1 MNLIPLLAVFVPWA
15 RTPLSLFNAIY
26 LACCILSLEVQVL
39 TSTGIGTLH
48 DLVPFNLAAAVA
60 ATVWQ
65 RRRGTPAWRW
75 RNAVGAVAPWPAV
88 AGVAALVMTVN
99 IALPV
104 QAADPYQLER
114 IAQIERVG
122 TLDYN
127 PSADPKVNIAGA
139 FYELVIADLRQIP
152 VAGPLLVRMHGVL
165 GLLLYFLTLASVRT
179 WFGQGS
185 SPWARS
191 LLLVVPVVFQQLVLI
206 KNDLFFAAPSLVV
219 LAWLVA
225 PKDDVSWVDL
235 LWAGWLAGLV
245 VGGKGVN
252 FPLAIVLVL
261 GVWIFQR
268 DRLLSATAWIGLG
281 GAVGAVCS
289 GLLLVGAQNLRVYGD
304 VFASGPMGEM
314 TKWYDS
320 PADAVTGV
328 LRFAISLGDM
338 GQVTT
343 RLWPGRGGWGG
354 TFGLPLVWALA
365 VLIANVAAARDARRA
380 LACTGGFLLLFA
392 LGFPD
397 ADLAHRIVLGPGLL
411 LLVVALQVSARGPAR
426 WPHLAAIPVVLLS
439 AAQMIRSAVLYVQRS

>member
-15 RTPLSLFNAIY
+15 RTPLSLFTAIY
-26 LACCILSLEVQVL
+26 FACCVLSLEVQVL
-39 TSTGIGTLH
+39 TSTGTGTLH
-48 DLVPFNLAAAVA
+48 DLVPFNLAAAVGA
-60 ATVWQ
+60 AVWQ
-65 RRRGTPAWRW
+65 RRRGTPAWGW
-75 RNAVGAVAPWPAV
+75 RTAVGAVAPWPV
-88 AGVAALVMTVN
+88 LVGLAALVMAVN
-99 IALPV
+99 IALPIE
-104 QAADPYQLER
+104 AADAYQLER

-127 PSADPKVNIAGA
+127 LSADPKVNITGA
-139 FYELVIADLRQIP
+139 FYELVIADLKQIP

-165 GLLLYFLTLASVRT
+165 GLLLYLVTLATVRT
-179 WFGQGS
+179 WFGQGGS
-185 SPWARS
+185 AWARS
-191 LLLVVPVVFQQLVLI
+191 LLLVVPVVFHQLILI

-235 LWAGWLAGLV
+235 MWAGWLTGLV

-261 GVWIFQR
+261 GVWLFQR
-268 DRLLSATAWIGLG
+268 RRILGSTAWIAVG

-289 GLLLVGAQNLRVYGD
+289 GLLLTAVLNLRVYGD
-304 VFASGPMGEM
+304 VVASGPIGEM
-314 TKWYDS
+314 TRWYDS
-320 PADAVTGV
+320 PAHAATGV
-328 LRFAISLGDM
+328 MRFAISLGDM
-338 GQVTT
+338 GQITT

-354 TFGLPLVWALA
+354 TFGLPIVWALA
-365 VLIANVAAARDARRA
+365 VLIAHAGSARDARRA
-380 LACTGGFLLLFA
+380 LACAVAFLLLFA

-411 LLVVALQVSARGPAR
+411 LLVVALQASARSPAR

-439 AAQMIRSAVLYVQRS
+439 AAQIIRSAVLYIQRS

>member
-15 RTPLSLFNAIY
+15 RTPLSLFTAIY
-26 LACCILSLEVQVL
+26 FACCVLSLEVQVL
-39 TSTGIGTLH
+39 TSIGTGTLH
-48 DLVPFNLAAAVA
+48 DLVPFNLAAAVGA
-60 ATVWQ
+60 AVWQ
-65 RRRGTPAWRW
+65 RRRGTPAWAW
-75 RNAVGAVAPWPAV
+75 RNAVGEVAPWPV
-88 AGVAALVMTVN
+88 LVELAALVIAVN
-99 IALPV
+99 ITLPV
-104 QAADPYQLER
+104 EAADAYQLER

-127 PSADPKVNIAGA
+127 QSADPKVNITGA
-139 FYELVIADLRQIP
+139 FYELVIADLKQIP

-165 GLLLYFLTLASVRT
+165 GLVLYLVTLATVRT
-179 WFGQGS
+179 WFGQGG

-191 LLLVVPVVFQQLVLI
+191 LLLVVPVVFHQLILI

-235 LWAGWLAGLV
+235 MWAGWLTGLV

-261 GVWIFQR
+261 GVWLFQR
-268 DRLLSATAWIGLG
+268 RRILGSTAWIAVG

-289 GLLLVGAQNLRVYGD
+289 GLMLTAVLNLRVYGD
-304 VFASGPMGEM
+304 VFASGPMSDM
-314 TKWYDS
+314 TRWYDS
-320 PADAVTGV
+320 PAHASTGV
-328 LRFAISLGDM
+328 MRFAISLGDM

-354 TFGLPLVWALA
+354 TFGLPIVWALA
-365 VLIANVAAARDARRA
+365 VLIANAGSARDARRA
-380 LACTGGFLLLFA
+380 LACAGAFLLLFA

-411 LLVVALQVSARGPAR
+411 LLVVALQVSARSPAR

-439 AAQMIRSAVLYVQRS
+439 AAQIVRSALLYLGRS